1 MLCHCNVCAYAHIHA
16 RAGRLC
22 VYGFMNYETIH
33 AHWTNYEI
41 LIMLAVLVPDSDI
54 AFWFSTMDA
63 APTMDANVVGMAA
76 AIPPGEL
83 QIVVS
88 PQRPLLFEEY
98 AERVHATFEIGFVK
112 ELIYIKLGIAEM
124 VQDISCHGRLLDDE
138 LQLAECH
145 VQSGDVLRVSLKAA
159 RVDASVVSDPASKKR
174 RIDTPALSQIKKRC
188 DDEEK
193 QRRGLSHLQEWDS
206 FALPGII

>member
-1 MLCHCNVCAYAHIHA
+1 MC
-16 RAGRLC
+16 
-22 VYGFMNYETIH
+22 
-33 AHWTNYEI
+33 
-41 LIMLAVLVPDSDI
+41 
-54 AFWFSTMDA
+54 
-63 APTMDANVVGMAA
+63 
-76 AIPPGEL
+76 
-83 QIVVS
+83 
-88 PQRPLLFEEY
+88 RPKGPFYSEY
-98 AERVHATFEIGFVK
+98 AERVHATFGIGFVK

-124 VQDISCHGRLLDDE
+124 VQDIGCHGRLLDDE

-206 FALPGII
+206 FSLPGII

>member
-1 MLCHCNVCAYAHIHA
+1 MQASGFECAP
-16 RAGRLC
+16 G
-22 VYGFMNYETIH
+22 
-33 AHWTNYEI
+33 
-41 LIMLAVLVPDSDI
+41 
-54 AFWFSTMDA
+54 
-63 APTMDANVVGMAA
+63 
-76 AIPPGEL
+76 GEL

-174 RIDTPALSQIKKRC
+174 RINTPALSQIK
-188 DDEEK
+188 
-193 QRRGLSHLQEWDS
+193 QRRRTGKQACPTPAGRARGGWAHPASGIRNLS
-206 FALPGII
+206 